1 MRGIKYMA
9 KLKDIMVYI
18 IEKYPFKSDL
28 SNAKL
33 TKMIYLAD
41 WKHAITY
48 GGQIS
53 GINWYFDNYGP
64 FVWDIK
70 DEAENDSEFF
80 LVKEVLNAYGSPKV
94 VISLKDI
101 TYLPKLTKG
110 EEDSIDHVIET
121 TKKLNWDQF
130 IRLVYSTYPIIS
142 SEKYTYL
149 DLSKKAEEYLVCA

>member
-1 MRGIKYMA
+1 MA
-9 KLKDIMVYI
+9 NLKDIMVYI
-18 IEKYPFKSDL
+18 IKKYPLKSDL

-41 WKHAITY
+41 WRHAITY
-48 GGQIS
+48 GRQIS
-53 GINWYFDNYGP
+53 GIKWYFDNYGP

-70 DEAENDSEFF
+70 DQALNDSELFI
-80 LVKEVLNAYGSPKV
+80 VEEVLNAYGSPKV
-94 VISLKDI
+94 IISMKEI
-101 TYLPKLTKG
+101 QYEPEISN
-110 EEDSIDHVIET
+110 EEANSIDHVIET

-149 DLSKKAEEYLVCA
+149 DLSTKAKEYSVCT

>member
-1 MRGIKYMA
+1 MA

-18 IEKYPFKSDL
+18 IKKYPFKMDL

-41 WKHAITY
+41 WKHAISY

-53 GINWYFDNYGP
+53 GIKWYFDNFGP

-70 DEAENDSEFF
+70 NEALNDLELFT
-80 LVKEVLNAYGSPKV
+80 VKEILNTYGSPKV
-94 VISLKDI
+94 IIGMKQI
-101 TYLPKLTKG
+101 QYLPEITN
-110 EEDSIDHVIET
+110 EEAKSIDHVIET
-121 TKKLNWDQF
+121 AKKLNWDQF

-142 SEKYTYL
+142 SEKYSYL
-149 DLSKKAEEYLVCA
+149 DLSKKAKEYLV

>member
-1 MRGIKYMA
+1 MA
-9 KLKDIMVYI
+9 KLKDVMAYI
-18 IEKYPFKSDL
+18 IKKYPYKSDL

-48 GGQIS
+48 SHQIS
-53 GINWYFDNYGP
+53 EIKWYFDNYGP

-70 DEAENDSEFF
+70 DEALNNPDTFI
-80 LVKEVLNAYGSPKV
+80 VKEVLNAYGSPKAIIGIIQMQYV
-94 VISLKDI
+94 PEISK
-101 TYLPKLTKG
+101 
-110 EEDSIDHVIET
+110 EEEKSINHVIESA
-121 TKKLNWDQF
+121 KKLNWDQF

-149 DLSKKAEEYLVCA
+149 DLVNKAKEYLTYS

>member
-1 MRGIKYMA
+1 MA
-9 KLKDIMVYI
+9 ELKDIMVYI
-18 IEKYPFKSDL
+18 IQKYPLKMDL

-48 GGQIS
+48 GSQIS
-53 GINWYFDNYGP
+53 AIRWYFDNYGP

-70 DEAENDSEFF
+70 DEALNDSEVFA
-80 LVKEVLNAYGSPKV
+80 VKEVLNAYGSPKV
-94 VISLKDI
+94 IIGMNQIKYDPIISK
-101 TYLPKLTKG
+101 
-110 EEDSIDHVIET
+110 EEANSIDHVIESAR
-121 TKKLNWDQF
+121 KLNWDQF

-149 DLSKKAEEYLVCA
+149 DLPKKAEEYSICT